1 MIFAY
6 LDPGSGSLILQ
17 AVLGG
22 VAGLGVAGKAMRN
35 RIRARKAGKQA
46 SDGGSEETV
55 RPADEEQIPTTNE

>member
-22 VAGLGVAGKAMRN
+22 VAGLGVAAKAMRS
-35 RIRARKAGKQA
+35 RWTARTVEPATEDA
-46 SDGGSEETV
+46 AEETEQPV
-55 RPADEEQIPTTNE
+55 PAEEAQEG

>member
-22 VAGLGVAGKAMRN
+22 VAGLGVAAKAMRN
-35 RIRARKAGKQA
+35 RWKARSLGP
-46 SDGGSEETV
+46 DEDVPEESEA
-55 RPADEEQIPTTNE
+55 PATEENQES

>member
-22 VAGLGVAGKAMRN
+22 VAGLGVAAKAMRS
-35 RIRARKAGKQA
+35 RWRSRKAEESAPEQTSEQA
-46 SDGGSEETV
+46 NPV
-55 RPADEEQIPTTNE
+55 PAEDAQEG